1 MYLKIVNELLLL
13 SFQQVL
19 HVLVII
25 HKLLKLC
32 QLQPTALLKTLK
44 KACVSISSSATIEAI
59 YVPSFILMPLA
70 YTNVFRRDGARVF
83 W

>member
-1 MYLKIVNELLLL
+1 MYLKIVSELLLL

-19 HVLVII
+19 HVLVVI

-32 QLQPTALLKTLK
+32 QLQLTALLKTLK
-44 KACVSISSSATIEAI
+44 KACVSIPSSAIIEVI
-59 YVPSFILMPLA
+59 YIPLFISMPLA
-70 YTNVFRRDGARVF
+70 YTNVFQRDGAHIF